1 MSKSITILRNTIL
14 QQYIPFDSFVD
25 FHKYIASWAL
35 LFTVMHIIGHAFN
48 FYHISTQA
56 SDDLTCLFRNY
67 FHATHE
73 LPKFHYLCFQTMTG
87 ITGIILTLITAIIYT
102 FAHKIAREKLY
113 KIFWFSHS
121 FYPLFYIFL
130 LLHGSGML
138 IQEPFTYYFLLGP
151 IIIFTIDQI
160 MSLSRKKIEFVVN
173 NVQIFFQ
180 KPLNF
185 TYKSGQWV
193 RIACLDLSQHEYNPF
208 TLSSSPDESF
218 LSLHIRAVGPWTRQ
232 IRKLYENALVKKQQN
247 QSNLP
252 TLFIDG
258 PFGEGHQDWS
268 KYEVSILIGGGI
280 GVTPFASIL
289 KDIIHK
295 TTTNQEITSKKVYFM
310 WISRSQKQFEWLID
324 LLRNIEERY
333 VNKIISSHIYVTQFY
348 EKFDFR
354 MFMLYIFEHHFK
366 QITNKSL
373 FTNLTADTHL
383 GRPKFKDFFQRVIT
397 NNTNDI
403 NKIGIFSCGNPK
415 MINEVEKAC
424 VKMSRGQIILE
435 HHYQTF

>member
-1 MSKSITILRNTIL
+1 M
-14 QQYIPFDSFVD
+14 
-25 FHKYIASWAL
+25 
-35 LFTVMHIIGHAFN
+35 
-48 FYHISTQA
+48 
-56 SDDLTCLFRNY
+56 
-67 FHATHE
+67 
-73 LPKFHYLCFQTMTG
+73 
-87 ITGIILTLITAIIYT
+87 
-102 FAHKIAREKLY
+102 
-113 KIFWFSHS
+113 
-121 FYPLFYIFL
+121 
-130 LLHGSGML
+130 
-138 IQEPFTYYFLLGP
+138 
-151 IIIFTIDQI
+151 
-160 MSLSRKKIEFVVN
+160 
-173 NVQIFFQ
+173 
-180 KPLNF
+180 
-185 TYKSGQWV
+185 

-268 KYEVSILIGGGI
+268 KYEVSMLIGEGI

-324 LLRNIEERY
+324 LLRNIEERD